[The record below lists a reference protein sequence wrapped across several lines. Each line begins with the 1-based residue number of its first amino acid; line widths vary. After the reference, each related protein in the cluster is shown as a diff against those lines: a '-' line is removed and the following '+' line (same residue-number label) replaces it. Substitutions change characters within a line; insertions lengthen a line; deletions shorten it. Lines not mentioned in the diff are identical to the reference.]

1 MSSSNNEIG
10 SVEPVI
16 EEKSMGDQT
25 PKGEKNPE
33 ETKRST
39 LKDNFNKL
47 IHWNY
52 SPTIVAVLVI
62 LGDVYLFW
70 SRGISTGISAL
81 AAEGTL
87 TLALVT
93 YIQMKSAQQR
103 YPP

>member
-1 MSSSNNEIG
+1 
-10 SVEPVI
+10 
-16 EEKSMGDQT
+16 
-25 PKGEKNPE
+25 
-33 ETKRST
+33 

-52 SPTIVAVLVI
+52 FPIIVAVLVA
-62 LGDVYLFW
+62 LGDVYLSW
-70 SRGISTGISAL
+70 SQGIGTAISAL

-103 YPP
+103 Y